1 MSGLVGGATTSTVR
15 ELSRRS
21 HGCCLSQSWRYVFS
35 ITKHKDTR
43 VHSEKEKEPFF
54 PFERKGK
61 KGQCLD
67 RGVCRLAMA
76 ISEQSSERIYFKE
89 LTDRKKLHVDFV
101 LTRHS
106 SKACSGAKFVT
117 ALPVLS
123 NGVNE

>member
-1 MSGLVGGATTSTVR
+1 MALCIFDHKTQGHACSQAEITGDSG
-15 ELSRRS
+15 
-21 HGCCLSQSWRYVFS
+21 
-35 ITKHKDTR
+35 
-43 VHSEKEKEPFF
+43 
-54 PFERKGK
+54 ERKGK
-61 KGQCLD
+61 KGRCLD
-67 RGVCRLAMA
+67 RGVCRLSMA

-101 LTRHS
+101 LTTHS